1 MNEKYMHRA
10 IELAKKGMGH
20 TSPNPM
26 VGCVVVKNG
35 NIISEGFHEKIGGF
49 HAERNALLNC
59 KEDLRGADLYV
70 TLEPCCHFG
79 KTPPCTDIIIEKG
92 ISRVFVGAMD
102 SNPLVAGKG
111 VSILR
116 EHGIE
121 VETNILEKECKDLN
135 EVFFYY
141 IRDKIPFVAMKY
153 AMTLDGKIACE
164 SGDSK
169 WVTSAEARNHVQY
182 LRKKYSGIMVGI
194 GTVLLDDPMLDCRI
208 EEGVN
213 PVRIICDTHLRLP
226 LKSQIALTAHSIP
239 TYLVYGE
246 ETGGNKDKFKENEEK
261 IRQYEKLGIK
271 LLPIPLKGSYPDL
284 DIMLVKLGEAGIDG
298 ILVEGGGTLNASFL
312 KQGMVNRIYAYIA
325 PKIVGGKEA
334 KSPVEGSG
342 ILKMSDALRLSETKI
357 KYLGEDILITGKLMK
372 GGGDICLP
380 E

>member
-1 MNEKYMHRA
+1 MKEEYMRRA
-10 IELAKKGMGH
+10 MELAKKGMGH
-20 TSPNPM
+20 VSPNPM

-35 NIISEGFHEKIGGF
+35 QIISEGFHEKIGGF
-49 HAERNALLNC
+49 HAERNALLGC
-59 KEDLRGADLYV
+59 GEDSFGADLYV

-79 KTPPCTDIIIEKG
+79 KTPPCTDIIMEKG
-92 ISRVFVGAMD
+92 IARVFVGAMD

-121 VETNILEKECKDLN
+121 VETGILEKECRDLN
-135 EVFFYY
+135 EIFFSY
-141 IRDKIPFVAMKY
+141 IRNKIPFVAMKY

-169 WVTSAEARNHVQY
+169 WVTSDEARNHVHY

-213 PVRIICDTHLRLP
+213 PIRIICDTHLRLP
-226 LKSQIALTAHSIP
+226 VDCRIALTANDIP

-246 ETGGNKDKFKENEEK
+246 NGALTANCVYEGNEEK
-261 IRQYEKLGIK
+261 KRQYEELGIK
-271 LLPIPLKGSYPDL
+271 LLPVPVKDCHIDLGVMLK
-284 DIMLVKLGEAGIDG
+284 KLGELGIDG
-298 ILVEGGGTLNASFL
+298 ILAEGGGTLNASL
-312 KQGMVNRIYAYIA
+312 LTQGFVNRVYAYIA
-325 PKIVGGKEA
+325 PKLVGGAGA
-334 KSPVEGSG
+334 KSPVEGTG
-342 ILKMSDALRLSETKI
+342 ILKMSDALRLTEKEI
-357 KYLGEDILITGKLMK
+357 KYLGEDILVTGKLGK
-372 GGGDICLP
+372 GGGECLP